1 MEHLVFLSALAL
13 KQNAPHIADQLCSVY
28 WPAAHESIA
37 SIRLLALLQM
47 RKFTDF
53 LQILR
58 SIMLVFDNNQV
69 PKNEVISDEVVK
81 IDIFL
86 YSNVYSVEYIFLF

>member
-1 MEHLVFLSALAL
+1 MVFLSALAL
-13 KQNAPHIADQLCSVY
+13 KQNAQHIADQLCSTY
-28 WPAAHESIA
+28 WPSKHEAIA

-58 SIMLVFDNNQV
+58 SIMLVFDDNQV

-81 IDIFL
+81 IVIFH
-86 YSNVYSVEYIFLF
+86 IQTFIQ